1 MEEVGSPAMV
11 FWSSGCL
18 LLEML
23 NPWRLPYMLHGENTN
38 VSYRSVNQYILD
50 MRGLLSYFYHAIHSV
65 KGKATLALSKQ
76 LNLCRIKCNLLKLHY
91 HIGFLLLSLF
101 FM

>member
-11 FWSSGCL
+11 FWSSGCSVR
-18 LLEML
+18 EML
-23 NPWRLPYMLHGENTN
+23 NHWWLPYMLHRENTN

-65 KGKATLALSKQ
+65 KGEAMLALSKR

-91 HIGFLLLSLF
+91 HIGFLSLSLF
-101 FM
+101 VM